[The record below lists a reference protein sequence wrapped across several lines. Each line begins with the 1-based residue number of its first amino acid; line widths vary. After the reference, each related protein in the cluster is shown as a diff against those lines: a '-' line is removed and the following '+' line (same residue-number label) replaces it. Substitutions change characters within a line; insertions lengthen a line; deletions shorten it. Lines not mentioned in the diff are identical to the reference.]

1 MSARDPNDVGSR
13 ISTDNR
19 GSVVNV
25 AAIFGICCS
34 LLFLAARLWMRRP
47 LRSLFGRDDTLV
59 VVTTAL
65 SILQSAL
72 AMSSVTFG
80 LGKRRGGFHTPH
92 VDAMEKLLYASD
104 IVYVGSLC
112 AGKMAVIFLFLR
124 IASAPTL
131 IKSSKF
137 MASMIGIWGMIS
149 FFVVSFVKDM
159 DHPWQISAGRYEDA
173 LPKWIALEA
182 IGGFYEICMA
192 AFALLLMWE
201 LQMPTSSK
209 VSVVAGFAMRL
220 PLLAIAA
227 ARLLS
232 LSKAFSS
239 DDLTFSLATPA
250 AWAQVEMHYN
260 IIAATIPCLRIFLKD
275 FTTGWLGTRSNRMEE
290 CTRSTKSNTYGS
302 RHSAVRKAGDVL
314 QIELQPRGRGQV
326 ESKIEHDAMNDAAS
340 DDSQQ
345 RIFVNRRIDIMYE
358 ER

>member
-1 MSARDPNDVGSR
+1 MGIANADQLEGLCRCWVCYATAVR
-13 ISTDNR
+13 FTSTCLETH
-19 GSVVNV
+19 
-25 AAIFGICCS
+25 FLTIC
-34 LLFLAARLWMRRP
+34 R
-47 LRSLFGRDDTLV
+47 
-59 VVTTAL
+59 
-65 SILQSAL
+65 
-72 AMSSVTFG
+72 
-80 LGKRRGGFHTPH
+80 
-92 VDAMEKLLYASD
+92 
-104 IVYVGSLC
+104 
-112 AGKMAVIFLFLR
+112 
-124 IASAPTL
+124 
-131 IKSSKF
+131 
-137 MASMIGIWGMIS
+137 
-149 FFVVSFVKDM
+149 
-159 DHPWQISAGRYEDA
+159 
-173 LPKWIALEA
+173 
-182 IGGFYEICMA
+182 
-192 AFALLLMWE
+192 
-201 LQMPTSSK
+201 
-209 VSVVAGFAMRL
+209 
-220 PLLAIAA
+220 LLAIAA

-314 QIELQPRGRGQV
+314 HIELQPRGRGQV